1 MTTDTEIKKYMN
13 TEKWRE
19 KLKSEDSYVT
29 QFKKAKKSLAL
40 MIIVLNSVS
49 SFFEKFKNIM
59 TWEDPTRTAF
69 FLGFSMF
76 MYCALHTVGFRV
88 VFIAGIAANFIKG
101 IGYYKYLYPRNRQ
114 IAETTL
120 MFITRKY
127 FPEYNYNMK
136 NSQAPWLHTV
146 NFNSF

>member
-88 VFIAGIAANFIKG
+88 VFIAGSK
-101 IGYYKYLYPRNRQ
+101 
-114 IAETTL
+114 
-120 MFITRKY
+120 
-127 FPEYNYNMK
+127 
-136 NSQAPWLHTV
+136 
-146 NFNSF
+146 